1 MTAVESVDVTGL
13 VEKQLA
19 ETIRRYEELVK
30 RHGLLKQELDNTYA
44 AVLSVGGE
52 AAALRKLLE
61 QASAAARNNP
71 APAEPVNESPAPSA
85 PPTRERLQVLA
96 EDDNLLGTNSPRGP
110 APVAQPDVPTAL
122 LEVIDDLLE
131 RVEKL
136 ESRVALH
143 TRALVDLA
151 TQEKP

>member
-1 MTAVESVDVTGL
+1 MRQPG
-13 VEKQLA
+13 
-19 ETIRRYEELVK
+19 
-30 RHGLLKQELDNTYA
+30 
-44 AVLSVGGE
+44 
-52 AAALRKLLE
+52 
-61 QASAAARNNP
+61 
-71 APAEPVNESPAPSA
+71 
-85 PPTRERLQVLA
+85 RLP
-96 EDDNLLGTNSPRGP
+96 GTNSPRGP